1 MDLLFYYQ
9 LFTIYSSYMIQDESL
24 FNFTLFFNIKNSI
37 RVIFTNQIRA
47 GRLLSELKNSD
58 GI

>member
-9 LFTIYSSYMIQDESL
+9 LFTIYSAYMIQDESL
-24 FNFTLFFNIKNSI
+24 FNFTLFFNLKKSIK
-37 RVIFTNQIRA
+37 VIFINQIKG